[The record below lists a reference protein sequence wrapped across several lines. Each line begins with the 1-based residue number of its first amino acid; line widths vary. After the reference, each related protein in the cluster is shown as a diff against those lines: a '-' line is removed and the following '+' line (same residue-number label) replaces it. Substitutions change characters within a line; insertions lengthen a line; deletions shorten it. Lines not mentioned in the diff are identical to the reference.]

1 MISDRGAPIASLHM
15 TSPQLE
21 VIDHGDL
28 LRFTFEDLVKY
39 SGRSSIGGVAHGF
52 KVMERALPLL
62 ADGAVPDR
70 VDIGIESAFGGGGAR
85 DAFEMV
91 TRAVTGGRF
100 RYEADMAPDGPPS
113 PMGRY
118 VFRFS
123 HRAGAVVQLTLR
135 PGLVRDEFLDLAT
148 RGAANPAE
156 EERLAILK
164 HEMADLLMGLPAAEV
179 YDTETLRR

>member
-1 MISDRGAPIASLHM
+1 M
-15 TSPQLE
+15 TSPRLE

-28 LRFTFEDLVKY
+28 LRFTFDDLVKY

-62 ADGAVPDR
+62 AGGAAPDR
-70 VDIGIESAFGGGGAR
+70 VDITIESAFGGGGAR

-100 RYEADMAPDGPPS
+100 RYDAGMAPDGPRS
-113 PMGRY
+113 PMGQY

-123 HRAGAVVQLTLR
+123 HRAGPAVQLTLR
-135 PGLVRDEFLDLAT
+135 PGLVSDEFVDLAT

-156 EERLAILK
+156 EERLTVLK

-179 YDTETLRR
+179 YDADPRQA

>member
-1 MISDRGAPIASLHM
+1 M
-15 TSPQLE
+15 TSPALE
-21 VIDHGDL
+21 VRDHGDL
-28 LRFTFEDLVKY
+28 LRFSFDDLVKY

-62 ADGAVPDR
+62 DGGAAPDR
-70 VDIGIESAFGGGGAR
+70 VDITIESAFGGGGAR

-100 RYEADMAPDGPPS
+100 RVDADLAPDGPPS

-123 HRAGAVVQLTLR
+123 HRAGTVVQLTLR
-135 PGLVRDEFLDLAT
+135 PGLVLDEFIDLAA
-148 RGAANPAE
+148 RGPENPAE
-156 EERLAILK
+156 EQRLADLK
-164 HEMADLLMGLPAAEV
+164 QQMADLLMSLPAAEV
-179 YDTETLRR
+179 YDAEMLKP